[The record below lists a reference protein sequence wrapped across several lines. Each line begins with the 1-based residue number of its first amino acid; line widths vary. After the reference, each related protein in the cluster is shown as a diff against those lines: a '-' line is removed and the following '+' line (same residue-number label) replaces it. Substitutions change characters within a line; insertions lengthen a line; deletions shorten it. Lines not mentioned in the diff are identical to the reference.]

1 MSRVNRKKWNINTG
15 LAAQAADYKSSLYFT
30 ITLLIKLGKMRLN
43 QVVFLSLLG
52 FAAAAPAPDGLDSA
66 SAVVDA
72 DFKPD
77 WDAFAADFK
86 LALEESKA
94 DPILAKRLNTESSGN
109 VAFGQAVYAAGSAAV
124 TQLKGLK
131 NWNKVL
137 NNAFYFLPLRFC
149 CCFCLYITEN

>member
-1 MSRVNRKKWNINTG
+1 
-15 LAAQAADYKSSLYFT
+15 
-30 ITLLIKLGKMRLN
+30 MRLN

-94 DPILAKRLNTESSGN
+94 DPSLAKRLNTESSGN